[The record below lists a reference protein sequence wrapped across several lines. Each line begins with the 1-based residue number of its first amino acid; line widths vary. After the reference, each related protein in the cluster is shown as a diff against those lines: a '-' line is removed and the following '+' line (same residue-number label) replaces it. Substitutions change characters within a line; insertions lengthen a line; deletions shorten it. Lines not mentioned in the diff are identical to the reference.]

1 MTKGKYSVLRGG
13 FRYLPDDT
21 SLAFVVNVFDG
32 EYIYIY
38 IYIYLF
44 FCDILYI
51 YICVCV
57 CIYVYI
63 CMYNGNEFSY
73 RLTFQ
78 S

>member
-38 IYIYLF
+38 IYLF

-51 YICVCV
+51 YVC
-57 CIYVYI
+57 VYI
-63 CMYNGNEFSY
+63 CLYMYV
-73 RLTFQ
+73 
-78 S
+78 